1 MVKERYLI
9 NEAAKEV
16 HVESHVLRYW
26 EEELELP
33 IKRNEQGHRIYTQE
47 DVERFIRIKSLKD
60 QGLQLKAVRAVLEQ
74 IQDDREESGEMRADN
89 PFAQKQLTKIGKNGD
104 MKVIQLKPNDE
115 SKWKELK
122 SERHMIEVK
131 EKKVSSVPREP
142 MVHDSTADNE
152 LAIQIKDMGTV
163 EETKQETQLQD
174 NQKEQVVRLQY
185 LFQKLIKEAV
195 AENNEALVET
205 MTERISNSV
214 KADLCKELDY
224 QFRLVEEREDQRENA
239 KKELDKQRD
248 EEYYKRIDELLRQY
262 SGKHSKPAKR
272 QKLFQ
277 KKADTKLSAKIGAN
291 NRKNRYADSSVDHS
305 ADASTDISM
314 DASIDAFTDS
324 PLNGSVSGSTE
335 NLMDTSAGLSANTIM
350 DKGKDCTKD
359 NTVKF
364 FKEKTEKKPKKEFH
378 FLKKAVEVK

>member
-131 EKKVSSVPREP
+131 EKKVSSVPRET
-142 MVHDSTADNE
+142 MVHDSTAAEDNE

-324 PLNGSVSGSTE
+324 PSNGSVSGSTE

-350 DKGKDCTKD
+350 DKGKDCAKD

-364 FKEKTEKKPKKEFH
+364 FKEKTEERVSFS
-378 FLKKAVEVK
+378 

>member
-131 EKKVSSVPREP
+131 EKKVSSVPRET
-142 MVHDSTADNE
+142 MVHDSTAAEDNE

-314 DASIDAFTDS
+314 DASLDAFTDS
-324 PLNGSVSGSTE
+324 PSNGSVSGSTE

-350 DKGKDCTKD
+350 DKGKDCAKRQYCK
-359 NTVKF
+359 VF
-364 FKEKTEKKPKKEFH
+364 
-378 FLKKAVEVK
+378 